1 MLRTRSVLPAVLAAA
16 LGAWAAGA
24 AHHEKAE
31 AEEAA
36 PVAAESPW
44 DQAKV
49 TELVKDLHAKVVTIR
64 KAERNAPPDTIASG
78 QARARKQLNDNF
90 RMIDRESKHLV
101 RRLEEGKGREEG
113 CQSGRVLRR
122 VAQRRTTDGHP
133 MRTVLALLFLLI
145 STASADD
152 WFFPRGDV
160 QNTGVV
166 KNRGPKKKP
175 SIKWQREE
183 KGAISTGAALSA
195 GRLVFGVGEFVV
207 ACRRANGG
215 AHIWDAKVKCSTA
228 KDCQRS
234 HAFHMIL
241 DALRCQRI
249 GPRFTMPAHRGDDIS
264 NPLSHVEALPL
275 LCLERRMLFGSILAP
290 AWGA

>member
-1 MLRTRSVLPAVLAAA
+1 MLRTRFVLPAVLAAA

-101 RRLEEGKGREEG
+101 RRLEEGQGREETLPLFR
-113 CQSGRVLRR
+113 RVDQLRLDSAEQLRR
-122 VAQRRTTDGHP
+122 MFLPQAAIEHIRAAR
-133 MRTVLALLFLLI
+133 ALLDQIRPYYGLP
-145 STASADD
+145 ADARPD
-152 WFFPRGDV
+152 LHGPSGD
-160 QNTGVV
+160 
-166 KNRGPKKKP
+166 
-175 SIKWQREE
+175 E
-183 KGAISTGAALSA
+183 
-195 GRLVFGVGEFVV
+195 
-207 ACRRANGG
+207 
-215 AHIWDAKVKCSTA
+215 
-228 KDCQRS
+228 
-234 HAFHMIL
+234 
-241 DALRCQRI
+241 
-249 GPRFTMPAHRGDDIS
+249 
-264 NPLSHVEALPL
+264 
-275 LCLERRMLFGSILAP
+275 
-290 AWGA
+290 